1 MGRAVRALATAVR
14 ARRAH
19 AARLVALDAAT
30 SGLDL
35 RLRHR
40 PPAEI
45 DRGRFG
51 LRLRR
56 IEADAAAGDRD
67 AVRAGAATLGWIR
80 DRIAHSLPSA
90 DRRRLDARLRYLEAA
105 ATAGELERAADAAGR
120 MGTASGRR

>member
-1 MGRAVRALATAVR
+1 MRALATAVR

-19 AARLVALDAAT
+19 AARLAALDAAT

-80 DRIAHSLPSA
+80 DRIAHSLPPA
-90 DRRRLDARLRYLEAA
+90 GLRRLDARLRYLEAA